1 MKWTVGVLAFVLSL
15 SGPLFQQTLIADD
28 LRVLTGPQ
36 WVGTLTYR
44 DYRSDKMISIPSTLT
59 VTENAGEKF
68 SWDFAYEYPAE
79 PKANGTKTVVIR
91 DAGRMLSDERVVE
104 RRQLATDLLKIVT
117 QKKGK
122 DNDREALLR
131 FTYLISNK
139 SFSISKEVQ
148 YKGSVDFLARNQY
161 SWSR

>member
-1 MKWTVGVLAFVLSL
+1 MKWAVGVLALVLSI
-15 SGPLFQQTLIADD
+15 SGSLFQQTLVADD

-59 VTENAGEKF
+59 VAETSSENL
-68 SWDFAYEYPAE
+68 SWYFAYKYPAE
-79 PKANGTKTVVIR
+79 PKANGTKTVAIR
-91 DAGRMLSDERVVE
+91 EEGRMLSDERVVE

-117 QKKGK
+117 EKKGK
-122 DNDREALLR
+122 DNDRDALLR
-131 FTYLISNK
+131 FTYLINK
-139 SFSISKEVQ
+139 RSFSITKEVR